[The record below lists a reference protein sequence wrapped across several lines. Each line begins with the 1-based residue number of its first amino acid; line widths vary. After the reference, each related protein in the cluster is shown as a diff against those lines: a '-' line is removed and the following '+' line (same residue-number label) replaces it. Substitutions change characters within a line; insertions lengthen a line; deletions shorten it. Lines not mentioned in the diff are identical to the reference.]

1 MRVSLL
7 VSLIVY
13 AAHSAGES
21 KSSGSQC
28 QSGLAGDFKHT
39 ACAPFCKTLSHCR
52 YCKCMECNRCQ
63 PPSPPPPPSPSPLP
77 PPSPSPPP
85 PPSPSPLPPPSP
97 CPPFPP
103 PPPSPPPAAC
113 SSKLSGDY
121 KHSSCARFCNEDK
134 AGWHCK
140 FCKCQSCAFCVS
152 INSGLKEQFSEQLQA
167 ASTRHSSLVPPNK
180 QHMDTGKREQF
191 TDQARDA
198 FIRRAPEPQNKHQHP
213 HQHPHLKQLQQQPTA
228 VKHVPTAI
236 KHVQL
241 REMLA
246 SLGLSQYFAKLDNEG
261 FDIQT
266 LRDEHRLRGA
276 QKLDDLLVSNGVAK
290 LGHRR
295 KITNALELS

>member
-1 MRVSLL
+1 
-7 VSLIVY
+7 
-13 AAHSAGES
+13 
-21 KSSGSQC
+21 
-28 QSGLAGDFKHT
+28 
-39 ACAPFCKTLSHCR
+39 
-52 YCKCMECNRCQ
+52 
-63 PPSPPPPPSPSPLP
+63 
-77 PPSPSPPP
+77 
-85 PPSPSPLPPPSP
+85 
-97 CPPFPP
+97 
-103 PPPSPPPAAC
+103 
-113 SSKLSGDY
+113 
-121 KHSSCARFCNEDK
+121 
-134 AGWHCK
+134 
-140 FCKCQSCAFCVS
+140 
-152 INSGLKEQFSEQLQA
+152 
-167 ASTRHSSLVPPNK
+167 
-180 QHMDTGKREQF
+180 MDTGKREQF